1 MPARPAHP
9 LGRPPVQQAAV
20 REALCRRILAGEWQ
34 PGERLP
40 PRTVL
45 IGQLGTTSAT
55 LQSALDELIADGLVV
70 TRGVHGTFVHERSPH
85 RFRFGLLLPQ
95 MLGDGKPFNRYWQA
109 LIDAADLIADG
120 SGRSMEVFF
129 GRHFHAESPSF
140 DRLCAELQR
149 QRLAGLVV
157 AAPPGMFADT
167 PILSAAVPRAFISGS
182 VPPPGDLDL
191 GVDWASFRTLAVRR
205 MAERGCRRLA
215 VVAAS
220 GLFEHGAEAEA
231 WQAECVAAGIGFS
244 RAWLVAG
251 DLLYPASI
259 TYHLELLGAQA
270 ERPDG
275 MVVADDNL
283 LPVVLAILSRIGFP
297 PGPALQL
304 LAHANFP
311 LGAGEP
317 TGVERVG
324 FDAHRQLLEAIAF
337 FGRRHAGVQPG
348 SQRQRVAAEIRSA

>member
-20 REALCRRILAGEWQ
+20 REALCRRIFAGEWQ

-40 PRTVL
+40 PRTAL

-95 MLGDGKPFNRYWQA
+95 HPDGEKVFNRYWQA
-109 LIDAADLIADG
+109 LLDAAALVADG
-120 SGRSMEVFF
+120 SGPSMEVFF
-129 GRHFHAESPSF
+129 GRHYRAESPSF
-140 DRLCAELQR
+140 DRLCADLAR

-157 AAPPGMFADT
+157 VAPPSMFADT
-167 PILSAAVPRAFISGS
+167 PVLSTPVPRAFISGS
-182 VPPPGDLDL
+182 APPAGDLDL
-191 GVDWASFRTLAVRR
+191 GVDWGSFRTLAVRR
-205 MAERGCRRLA
+205 LAERGCRRLA
-215 VVAAS
+215 VVGSS
-220 GLFEHGAEAEA
+220 GLFEHGAEADA
-231 WQAECVAAGIGFS
+231 WQAECAAAGVGFS

-251 DLLYPASI
+251 DLLYPESV

-283 LPVVLAILSRIGFP
+283 LPVVLAILGRIGFP
-297 PGPALQL
+297 PGPGLQL

-317 TGVERVG
+317 LGIERIG
-324 FDAHRQLLEAIAF
+324 FDAQRQLLEAIAF
-337 FGRRHAGVQPG
+337 FGRRHAGVQSG
-348 SQRQRVAAEIRSA
+348 SQRQRVAAEIRPA

>member
-1 MPARPAHP
+1 MPARPASP

-40 PRTVL
+40 PRTAL

-55 LQSALDELIADGLVV
+55 LQSALDDLIADGLVV

-95 MLGDGKPFNRYWQA
+95 HPGGEKLFNRYWQA
-109 LIDAADLIADG
+109 LFDAAALLDDG
-120 SGRSMEVFF
+120 SGRCMEVFF
-129 GRHFHAESPSF
+129 GRHYRAESPSF
-140 DRLCAELQR
+140 DRLCADLAR
-149 QRLAGLVV
+149 QRVAGLVV
-157 AAPPGMFADT
+157 AAPPSMFADT
-167 PILSAAVPRAFISGS
+167 PVLSAPVPRAFISGS
-182 VPPPGDLDL
+182 PPPPGDLDL

-205 MAERGCRRLA
+205 LAERGCRRLA
-215 VVAAS
+215 VVGSS

-231 WQAECVAAGIGFS
+231 WRAECAAAGVGFS

-251 DLLYPASI
+251 DLLYPESV

-283 LPVVLAILSRIGFP
+283 LPVVLEILARIGLP
-297 PGPALQL
+297 PGPGLQL

-311 LGAGEP
+311 LGPGEP
-317 TGVERVG
+317 RGIERIG
-324 FDAHRQLLEAIAF
+324 FDAHRQLQEAVDF
-337 FGRRHAGVQPG
+337 FARRHAGTQPAG
-348 SQRQRVAAEIRSA
+348 QRLHVGAELRPA